1 MYKLINITK
10 FPPKPT
16 TFDTKIENSQDFEK
30 LIQKTLQFLNET
42 SEKTVTLQHIQQKQ
56 QAVKDQIR
64 SISESNSS
72 QLFTLQLQYA
82 FYSKAIQT
90 LQKDLQKRQKLLE
103 ETVPNLMVRNIKK
116 ITFDTKNIQNELDQ
130 IQKDLDAIQKRM
142 EAKEV
147 EKERLELLGRKERA
161 KTIENSLMLL
171 EKKRQVLLDNKL
183 VKLFEL
189 YAATLQKKETQKV
202 FALQKQ
208 ILDLAQNL
216 YPTQVRENLKKLL
229 TKLDIQILGKQAT
242 IKGATLQHV
251 KEIIDLIWKEFNRPL
266 FTINQTP
273 ISSLKLIIAFL
284 ILLFGYLIGSLYKKS
299 IHKLAQS
306 SHSITPSTKT
316 LLSNIGYYTI
326 LIISFFVTLNV
337 LGIDLS
343 SIALIAGALS
353 VGIGFG
359 LQNIVSNFV
368 SGLILMFER
377 SIKIGDFVEIDEDL
391 RGRISDIRMRSTT
404 ITTNDNI
411 DVIVPNQDLIQ
422 NRVINWTMNDD
433 IRRFRIPFGVAY
445 GTDAKQVIKVIKDA
459 VKTSGFGDIYE
470 DYQRKTRVIMT
481 GMGDSSVNFELLV
494 WIKGKEALYPK
505 RTTSRFLILIYE
517 ALNDNGIEIPFPQRD
532 LHIKSIHT
540 EVPISVH
547 KSDHV
552 N

>member
-1 MYKLINITK
+1 LYKLINITK